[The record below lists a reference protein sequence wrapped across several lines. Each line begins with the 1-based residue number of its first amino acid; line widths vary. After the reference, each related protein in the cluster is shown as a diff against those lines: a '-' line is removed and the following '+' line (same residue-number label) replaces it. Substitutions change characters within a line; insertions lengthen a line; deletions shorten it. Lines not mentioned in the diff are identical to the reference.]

1 VNVDPPE
8 GLRQDHTGF
17 VPARTE
23 IRSAC
28 TVVPPLPDEIDITN
42 ADQVGES
49 LLRHVHTGITLLVVD
64 MSATTFCDVAGVRAV
79 LRAQEQAR
87 AHGADL
93 RVITAAAQVRRVF
106 DLLGVDVRIY
116 PDLKTALSTIAS
128 DDVPASVFGRAC
140 SQPLMANKP
149 SRRSNLKPV
158 FGCLRCSWRGLLRR
172 IAAG

>member
-49 LLRHVHTGITLLVVD
+49 LLRHVHTGVTLLVVD

-140 SQPLMANKP
+140 SQPLVANKP
-149 SRRSNLKPV
+149 SRRYLKPV